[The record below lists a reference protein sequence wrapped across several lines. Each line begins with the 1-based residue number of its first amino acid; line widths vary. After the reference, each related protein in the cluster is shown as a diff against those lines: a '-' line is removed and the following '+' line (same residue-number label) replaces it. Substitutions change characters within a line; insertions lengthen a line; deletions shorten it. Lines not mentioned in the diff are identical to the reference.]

1 MPRGAR
7 ELDCRRARRRCG
19 QEREVGIPAALP
31 ESSHRWA
38 LGSEMED
45 DQDRRRQHALDAY
58 IAATFR
64 WRIAIEKAE
73 GGDTS
78 AIIELLNSGE
88 VFPPESQSLLA
99 DLLNRRRLTK
109 KRGGQRRPSYESS
122 REESEL
128 SKAASLVRERRGK
141 GERFETALA
150 EVARERNI
158 DTGKLR
164 NFIRGK
170 GSRRSRRRRG

>member
-1 MPRGAR
+1 
-7 ELDCRRARRRCG
+7 
-19 QEREVGIPAALP
+19 
-31 ESSHRWA
+31 
-38 LGSEMED
+38 MED
-45 DQDRRRQHALDAY
+45 DLDRRRQHALDAY

-78 AIIELLNSGE
+78 AIIELLNSGG

-109 KRGGQRRPSYESS
+109 KRGAQRRPSYEKSP
-122 REESEL
+122 EESKL
-128 SKAASLVRERRGK
+128 IKAAHSVRERQRQ
-141 GERFETALA
+141 GENFQTALA
-150 EVARERNI
+150 EVARNRNV

-164 NFIRGK
+164 NFIQGK
-170 GSRRSRRRRG
+170 GSRRSRRFRS